1 MVVLIT
7 YYKPHAKRG
16 PFANLLIHLRS
27 EALFLGKHLFSGPL
41 PVNIQYFLGC
51 MFFFSLPWVFHLS
64 TVFAICNAFLTY
76 DQATANSISF
86 MISRSKS
93 AFIHFLNTSFFTVQK
108 MILISK
114 TFLFLF

>member
-41 PVNIQYFLGC
+41 PVNIQSFLGC
-51 MFFFSLPWVFHLS
+51 MFFL
-64 TVFAICNAFLTY
+64 
-76 DQATANSISF
+76 Q
-86 MISRSKS
+86 
-93 AFIHFLNTSFFTVQK
+93 FTVGFPSEHRFRD
-108 MILISK
+108 L
-114 TFLFLF
+114 